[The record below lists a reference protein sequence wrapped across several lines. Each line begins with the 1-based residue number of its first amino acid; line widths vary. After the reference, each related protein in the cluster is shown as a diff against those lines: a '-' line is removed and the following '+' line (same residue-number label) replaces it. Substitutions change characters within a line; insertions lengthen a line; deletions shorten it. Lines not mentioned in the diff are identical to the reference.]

1 MISTAMTA
9 TNHLDATPAYVPAAT
24 IAEMLCCHPKTIHR
38 LAARGEIPPPIDLGG
53 LRRWHLASVLE
64 ALKK

>member
-1 MISTAMTA
+1 MISTTMTA
-9 TNHLDATPAYVPAAT
+9 TNHLEATPVYVPAAT
-24 IAEMLCCHPKTIHR
+24 IAEMLNCHVKTVHR

-64 ALKK
+64 AFKK